1 LRFYQADESNSKK
14 TMRTI
19 TLKVVRR
26 IVLGIVG
33 AILVLFGVNWIL
45 IAPPSRITIATAF
58 RGSGYEQFAQRYR
71 TILARSQVDLV
82 VKPTSGTVE
91 NISLLRDA
99 NSHIEAGFVQ
109 GGVSS
114 GKNLA
119 QVVSLGRV
127 AYQPFFLF
135 QRADGS
141 RTDTA
146 DFRGQKLAVGPQAS
160 ETRAI
165 AVKIFGPEDAP
176 DSPSYSPLSGAAA
189 IKQLREGNLD
199 GAFIA
204 VSDGSTVLRN
214 ALADESLKPISF
226 KRGDALTKLFPF
238 IVKITVPAG
247 SIDYQGN
254 IPASDIATI
263 GTTIALLVRS
273 ELHPHLISL
282 LAQAASETH
291 SGNGFYHRAGEF
303 PTLSDPEFEM
313 SDLARDFYRNGPGYA
328 TKYIPW
334 WVTHHVQIALA
345 FVIGIFAVI
354 IPVLNLVPRIV
365 RYTVRRRA
373 INCYRR
379 LEIIEAQVKD
389 ASHGDLMML
398 QEELDSLYSE
408 ILSIAIPTSV
418 MDPLFGFK
426 THLNLVRMRIAAR
439 LSEINIPS

>member
-1 LRFYQADESNSKK
+1 
-14 TMRTI
+14 MRVSTQ
-19 TLKVVRR
+19 KVVRR
-26 IVLGIVG
+26 IVLGLVG

-45 IAPPSRITIATAF
+45 IAPSSKVTIATAF
-58 RGSGYEQFAQRYR
+58 RGSGYEQFGQRYR

-82 VKPTSGTVE
+82 VKPTYGSAE
-91 NISLLRDA
+91 NISLLGDA
-99 NSHIEAGFVQ
+99 NSHVQAGFVQ

-114 GKNLA
+114 GKALA

-127 AYQPFFLF
+127 AYQPFFLL

-165 AVKIFGPEDAP
+165 AVKIFGSEDAP
-176 DSPSYSPLSGAAA
+176 DSPSYSPLSGAVAV
-189 IKQLREGNLD
+189 KQLREGNLD

-204 VSDGSTVLRN
+204 VSDGSAVLRD
-214 ALADESLKPISF
+214 ALADGSLKPISF

-238 IVKITVPAG
+238 LVKVTVPAG

-254 IPASDIATI
+254 IPANDIATI

-291 SGNGFYHRAGEF
+291 SGNGFYQRAGEF

-345 FVIGIFAVI
+345 FAIGVLAVI
-354 IPVLNLVPRIV
+354 IPVVNLVPRIV

-373 INCYRR
+373 IESYRR
-379 LEIIEAQVKD
+379 LEVIEARIEH
-389 ASHGDLMML
+389 ASHS
-398 QEELDSLYSE
+398 ELVAMQKEVDSIYSE
-408 ILSIAIPTSV
+408 ILAIPIPTTV
-418 MDPLFGFK
+418 MDPLFAFK
-426 THLNLVRMRIAAR
+426 THLNLVRMRVAKR
-439 LSEINIPS
+439 LSELLVS